1 MQITKVQMGQLETL
15 RSFAEHTFR
24 IAFEHL
30 NEPARFEN
38 YCETSFSTEQLRS
51 EIEHTSS
58 SFWFGWEGEDL
69 AAYLK
74 LNFDQHQQDLHSIR
88 TVKVERLY
96 VEQTFQGQR
105 IGEKMLDFALQQA
118 RYAQAEWIWLSVW
131 QATPAALRFYQR
143 CGFEIFGTEIF
154 WLADE
159 AQLDWLVKKRVA
171 S

>member
-1 MQITKVQMGQLETL
+1 MGQLETL

-38 YCETSFSTEQLRS
+38 YCKTSFSTEQLRS

-74 LNFDQHQQDLHSIR
+74 LNCGEWGRMDL
-88 TVKVERLY
+88 L
-96 VEQTFQGQR
+96 
-105 IGEKMLDFALQQA
+105 IGM
-118 RYAQAEWIWLSVW
+118 
-131 QATPAALRFYQR
+131 
-143 CGFEIFGTEIF
+143 C
-154 WLADE
+154 
-159 AQLDWLVKKRVA
+159 LVLVRGYTII
-171 S
+171 